1 MAVAR
6 ARWGEG
12 SGERGFT
19 LLEILVTLAVIGILA
34 AVAIPGFFKESRKSR
49 AQTEVTAMFAE
60 LATREE
66 QYKID
71 NGVYLASPACPAT
84 PSASL
89 QSLVACLGSA
99 EWTALRIIAPESQV
113 YCSYDVVVGNAGVDP
128 TPPAGFT
135 LPTSPALGWYYVHAT
150 CDMDGS
156 STLDAEYLQSNLDTT
171 IQSLNPGY

>member
-1 MAVAR
+1 MAAAR
-6 ARWGEG
+6 ACWGERR
-12 SGERGFT
+12 GERGFT

-49 AQTEVTAMFAE
+49 AQTEVSAMFAE

-71 NGVYLASPACPAT
+71 NGTYLASPACPAAPT
-84 PSASL
+84 GQLLSLTGCLASAP
-89 QSLVACLGSA
+89 
-99 EWTALRIIAPESQV
+99 WIALRIVAPESQV
-113 YCSYDVVVGNAGVDP
+113 YCSYDVVVGDAGVDP

-135 LPTSPALGWYYVHAT
+135 LPTSPAIGWYYVHAL

-156 STLDAEYLQSNLDTT
+156 STLNAEYLQSNLDTT

>member
-1 MAVAR
+1 MASAR
-6 ARWGEG
+6 VRWGERR
-12 SGERGFT
+12 GERGFT
-19 LLEILVTLAVIGILA
+19 LLEILVTVAVIGILA

-49 AQTEVTAMFAE
+49 AQTEVSAMFAE

-84 PSASL
+84 PSVSL
-89 QSLVACLGSA
+89 QALTACLASA
-99 EWTALRIIAPESQV
+99 EWIALRVVSPESQV
-113 YCSYDVVVGNAGVDP
+113 YCSYEVVIGNAGVDP

-135 LPTSPALGWYYVHAT
+135 LPASPAIGWYYVHAT

-156 STLDAEYLQSNLDTT
+156 STLDAQYLQSNLDTT